1 MSKYKI
7 GNKVIKADFEGHGTI
22 IEVMPA
28 RRGRQL
34 YKVSWGN
41 TITDELEVNL
51 LPDCDISD
59 PFERCMSGIFGS
71 YSEYS
76 KKNTTFKIRSSN
88 NSTISSLKASKTLF
102 RAYQFKPLL
111 KFLNSPNRRLLVADE
126 VGLGKTIE
134 AGHIMLELKARRELH
149 HVLIVCPKS
158 LQRKWKDELAFK
170 FGLQFKIYDSQKE
183 LLTDMQE
190 HRVAVHAIVNY
201 EKIRLKKQKDS
212 DKTDKGKKGKDD
224 MPKNIVDFLSEN
236 DFHFSLVLCDEAHKM
251 RNRET
256 QTYKGAEIIMS
267 QADAAVFL
275 TATPVMISTENLY
288 NLLHLLDNT
297 RYYNY
302 QIFDNRL
309 QENRPF
315 VEALTDLNHHVAFP
329 VIAKNLNE
337 AEILTRFFSDEV
349 EIFSRQT
356 TVGKAFADDAMYQ
369 EIMQMLKGEDNSKNR
384 ARLQYLISSMSMMNN
399 IFSRTRKREVTTD
412 MSQAER
418 KPHMRKV
425 DLTKQERIEFDT
437 VIEEYIDDNSYTD
450 YWGEEVLTQGGALG
464 LVQKKRQVASSVYAY
479 LNSEDSLDKGID
491 EYAEYPDAKFEELLK
506 IIDEVFKHGTKKIVI
521 FALFRKTLKYLQIR
535 FKNRGFGTLMIHGM
549 VENRIDVLD
558 EFKNNPNAHI
568 LLSSEV
574 GSEGLDMQFCNS
586 MVNYDLPWNPMVV
599 EQRIGRI
606 DRFGQKSPT
615 VNIYN
620 IIVADSIQE
629 DIYIRLLDRIGIFR
643 GTIGDMEAILD
654 APLERGGS
662 VTIQDVYNKLEK
674 ELYTSRLTDEE
685 KRRKIAEIELAVA
698 NEKESIKH
706 LEEGLD
712 NALTNDAYFK
722 EEINRI
728 QDNNAY
734 VTEIELRN
742 YLESAIRQELST
754 CTLAKVE
761 NAVYE
766 LQLPLSHPRILQNFL
781 TQYQPGGE
789 ENATMFRQFKR
800 EIEDKQSLRMTFNQ
814 QMAYD
819 NNKLMFMNIYHPI
832 IQACLSYF
840 RKHDDESQTSFC
852 YALTNDDLLKAGSA
866 FYLIVYQMSVT
877 RKVLGFPKHT
887 ETLLPL
893 LYSINDREIVKNE
906 DMIDRVFSR
915 SQTDGKEHNATNSDI
930 DTEML
935 QDMRY
940 DFAEEINE
948 VKAKRLSEIKLQ
960 VESDRHRNEKQTKEY
975 YASIID
981 NQQRFIRSWES
992 DIEMYYNVD
1001 EKRVRQLQGVIRL
1014 AKDRIQRY
1022 EKEKEDRLLQIR
1034 EASQIEI
1041 SESVVSLNLINII

>member
-1 MSKYKI
+1 
-7 GNKVIKADFEGHGTI
+7 
-22 IEVMPA
+22 MPP

-34 YKVSWGN
+34 YKVSWGSN
-41 TITDELEVNL
+41 MTDELEVNL
-51 LPDCDISD
+51 FPDCNISD

-76 KKNTTFKIRSSN
+76 KKNTTFKISSSN

-170 FGLQFKIYDSQKE
+170 FGLQFKIYDSQNE
-183 LLTDMQE
+183 LINDMQE

-201 EKIRLKKQKDS
+201 EKIRMKKHKDNNTN
-212 DKTDKGKKGKDD
+212 KNGKDD
-224 MPKNIVDFLSEN
+224 APKNIIDFLSRN

-315 VEALTDLNHHVAFP
+315 VEALTDLNHHVSLQ
-329 VIAKNLNE
+329 VIAKKLNE
-337 AEILTRFFSDEV
+337 SEILTRFFSDEV

-369 EIMQMLKGEDNSKNR
+369 EIIQMLNGKDSSKSR
-384 ARLQYLISSMSMMNN
+384 ARLQYLLSSMSMMNN

-425 DLTKQERIEFDT
+425 ILTEKERTEFDS
-437 VIEEYIDDNSYTD
+437 VIEQYIDDNSYTD

-479 LNSEDSLDKGID
+479 LNSENSLDKGID

-506 IIDEVFKHGTKKIVI
+506 IIDEVFKHGTKKIVV

-549 VENRIDVLD
+549 VENRVDVLD
-558 EFKNNPNAHI
+558 EFKNNPKAHI

-629 DIYIRLLDRIGIFR
+629 DIYIRLLDRIGIFC

-662 VTIQDVYNKLEK
+662 ATIQDVYNKLEK
-674 ELYTSRLTDEE
+674 ELYTSRLTEEE
-685 KRRKIAEIELAVA
+685 KQRKIAEIELAVA

-722 EEINRI
+722 DEINRI
-728 QDNNAY
+728 QNNNAY
-734 VTEIELRN
+734 VTETELRN
-742 YLESAIRQELST
+742 YLESAIRQELTT
-754 CTLAKVE
+754 CTLTKVD

-766 LQLPLSHPRILQNFL
+766 LQLPLSTPRILQNFL
-781 TQYQPGGE
+781 TRYQPGGE
-789 ENATMFRQFKR
+789 ENSTLFRQFKR
-800 EIEDKQSLRMTFNQ
+800 EIEDKQVLRMTFNQ
-814 QMAYD
+814 QVAYD
-819 NNKLMFMNIYHPI
+819 NSKLLFMNIYHPI
-832 IQACLSYF
+832 IQACLCYF
-840 RKHDDESQTSFC
+840 HKHDDESKTSFC
-852 YALTNDDLLKAGSA
+852 YALKNDDLLKAGTTY
-866 FYLIVYQMSVT
+866 YLIIYQMSVT
-877 RKVLGFPKHT
+877 RKVLGVPKHT

-893 LYSINDREIVKNE
+893 LYNVNTKEIVNSE
-906 DMIDRVFSR
+906 DTIDRVFSR
-915 SQTDGKEHNATNSDI
+915 SQTDGEEHNATNSDI
-930 DTEML
+930 DSEML

-940 DFAEEINE
+940 DFAEEINNL
-948 VKAKRLSEIKLQ
+948 KAKRLSEIKLQ
-960 VESDRHRNEKQTKEY
+960 VESDRQRNEKQTNEY
-975 YASIID
+975 YASLID
-981 NQQRFIRSWES
+981 NLQRYIRSWES
-992 DIEMYYNVD
+992 DIEMIFNID
-1001 EKRVRQLQGVIRL
+1001 EKRVQQLQGAIRL
-1014 AKDRIQRY
+1014 AQSRIQQM
-1022 EKEKEDRLLQIR
+1022 EKEKEDRLTQIR

-1041 SESVVSLNLINII
+1041 SESIVSLNLISII

>member
-1 MSKYKI
+1 MSKYNI
-7 GNKVIKADFEGHGTI
+7 GNKVIKADSEGHGI
-22 IEVMPA
+22 IVEVMTP

-41 TITDELEVNL
+41 VVTDELEVNL
-51 LPDCDISD
+51 LPDCDIAD

-170 FGLQFKIYDSQKE
+170 FGLQFKIYDSQKD
-183 LLTDMQE
+183 LLSDMQE
-190 HRVAVHAIVNY
+190 HRVSVHAIVNY
-201 EKIRLKKQKDS
+201 EKIRMKKH
-212 DKTDKGKKGKDD
+212 KGGDTVKKGKDD
-224 MPKNIVDFLSEN
+224 MPKNIVDFLSAN
-236 DFHFSLVLCDEAHKM
+236 DFQFSLVLCDEAHKM

-315 VEALTDLNHHVAFP
+315 VEALTDLNHHVALP
-329 VIAKNLNE
+329 VIAKKLNE
-337 AEILTRFFSDEV
+337 SEILTRFFSDEV
-349 EIFSRQT
+349 EIFSHLT
-356 TVGKAFADDAMYQ
+356 TVGKAFEDDAMYQ
-369 EIMQMLKGEDNSKNR
+369 EIIQMLHGEDNSKNR

-425 DLTKQERIEFDT
+425 VLTEEERIEFDR
-437 VIEEYIDDNSYTD
+437 VIEEYKDDNSYTD

-479 LNSEDSLDKGID
+479 LNSDTSLDKGID
-491 EYAEYPDAKFEELLK
+491 EYADYIDAKFEELLR

-535 FKNRGFGTLMIHGM
+535 FKSRGFGTLMIHGM

-558 EFKNNPNAHI
+558 EFKNNPEAHI

-685 KRRKIAEIELAVA
+685 KQRKIAEIELAVA
-698 NEKESIKH
+698 NEKESIMH

-722 EEINRI
+722 DEINRI
-728 QDNNAY
+728 QNNNAY

-742 YLESAIRQELST
+742 YLESAIRQELTT
-754 CTLAKVE
+754 CTLEKVD

-766 LQLPLSHPRILQNFL
+766 LRLPLSNPRILQNFL

-789 ENATMFRQFKR
+789 EYATMFRQFKR
-800 EIEDKQSLRMTFNQ
+800 EIEDKQAIRMTFNQ
-814 QMAYD
+814 QVAYD
-819 NNKLMFMNIYHPI
+819 NSKLLFMNIYNPI
-832 IQACLSYF
+832 IQASLNYF
-840 RKHDDESQTSFC
+840 LKHDDESKTSFC
-852 YALTNDDLLKAGSA
+852 YALTNDDLLHKDSA
-866 FYLIVYQMSVT
+866 YYLIVYQMSVT
-877 RKVLGFPKHT
+877 RRVLGVPKHT

-893 LYSINDREIVKNE
+893 LYSVNKREIVKDE
-906 DMIDRVFSR
+906 DIVDRVFSR
-915 SQTDGKEHNATNSDI
+915 SQTDGEEHNATNTDI

-940 DFAEEINE
+940 DLAEEISE
-948 VKAKRLSEIKLQ
+948 MKSKRLSEIKLQ
-960 VESDRHRNEKQTKEY
+960 VESDRQRNEKQTNEY

-981 NQQRFIRSWES
+981 NLCRYIRGWES
-992 DIEMYYNVD
+992 DIEMLFNVD
-1001 EKRVRQLQGVIRL
+1001 EKRAQQLQGAIRL
-1014 AKDRIQRY
+1014 AHARIQQM
-1022 EKEKEDRLLQIR
+1022 EKEKEDRLTQIR

-1041 SESVVSLNLINII
+1041 GESIVSLNLINII